1 MPFLGHTIDKHFI
14 LFDHFIK
21 RGPAVKK
28 QSRFFRHD
36 VIMSAITLLIVGG
49 LVYTGVSA
57 LKENEISPLQ
67 RELRIK

>member
-1 MPFLGHTIDKHFI
+1 
-14 LFDHFIK
+14 
-21 RGPAVKK
+21 VKK

-36 VIMSAITLLIVGG
+36 VIMSAITLFIVGG

-67 RELRIK
+67 REYGLTK